1 MAPTRLPIRSA
12 RRTQSAD
19 AALLLGTGGEARVL
33 ARAGDP
39 AMVDKLY
46 HHPDAERA
54 AKVQAMLACP
64 PRDAEDGAFR
74 LAWPREVLLD
84 GGGGFAG
91 FAMARAEGPRV
102 FELYNPATRRE
113 RAPLFHHGLLHRAA
127 RNLAAAFASVH
138 AAGYVVGDVNESNV
152 LVDAETGAVTLVD
165 TDSFQ
170 VRDEA
175 GRVHRCK
182 VGKPEFTPPE
192 LQGMSLGEVERTPE
206 HDRFGLAVVL
216 FQMLM
221 EGTHPFAGQYP
232 GAGDPPVLETRIR
245 EGHFAYAGRPGSPSR
260 PPRLA
265 PPFGTLHPALQ
276 ALFLRC
282 FDVEAGPS
290 QRPAAAEWVEA
301 LEVAG
306 AALVTCADNPQHR
319 FGGHLGN
326 CPWCERARLLGG
338 RDPFPTAGQAASGDE
353 EETSAL
359 AAGRPW
365 SVAEWLAREGW
376 GLPPFL
382 AFYTLF
388 VRGTTGILL
397 GITALCLGA
406 FVMAIARRRP
416 PPVLPQARFAVVWPG
431 LVLVLAVP
439 GFYNDYVI
447 QRARPTV
454 PTYTTE
460 AAEQQP
466 ELTDPA
472 APQPPAPPEL
482 PSAPSASTTYNLD
495 EVEEKPRLANPDELR
510 YALSRSY
517 PPDLRDFGIE
527 GQVTVKMRVDETGWV
542 DPSLME
548 VVEST
553 DPRFSLAT
561 RAALRQARF
570 TPARIHGT
578 TVPSWVII
586 PISWRVPD

>member
-1 MAPTRLPIRSA
+1 
-12 RRTQSAD
+12 
-19 AALLLGTGGEARVL
+19 
-33 ARAGDP
+33 
-39 AMVDKLY
+39 VDKLY
-46 HHPDAERA
+46 HQPDAERA

-84 GGGGFAG
+84 EDGGFAG

-152 LVDAETGAVTLVD
+152 LVDVESGAVTLVD

-192 LQGMSLGEVERTPE
+192 LQGVTLGEVERTPE

-232 GAGDPPVLETRIR
+232 GAGDPPALETRIR

-282 FDVEAGPS
+282 FDAAATPS

-338 RDPFPTAGQAASGDE
+338 RDPFPSAEHAARGDE
-353 EETSAL
+353 EETPAPTV
-359 AAGRPW
+359 GRPW
-365 SVAEWLAREGW
+365 SVAERLANEGW
-376 GLPPFL
+376 CLPPML
-382 AFYTLF
+382 AIYTLF

-397 GITALCLGA
+397 GTTALCLGA
-406 FVMAIARRRP
+406 LVTVIARRIP

-439 GFYNDYVI
+439 GYLNDRVM
-447 QRARPTV
+447 QRAGPAA
-454 PTYTTE
+454 PAYTTE
-460 AAEQQP
+460 VAEQP

-472 APQPPAPPEL
+472 EPRPPAPTEP
-482 PSAPSASTTYNLD
+482 PSASSASATYDLEAVD
-495 EVEEKPRLANPDELR
+495 QKPKLANPDELR
-510 YALSRSY
+510 FALSRAY
-517 PPDLRDFGIE
+517 PPELRDAGVE
-527 GQVTVKMRVDETGWV
+527 GQVEVEFRIDERGQVDRSTMVVTET
-542 DPSLME
+542 
-548 VVEST
+548 T
-553 DPRFSLAT
+553 DPRFSEAT
-561 RAALRQARF
+561 LTALGQARF
-570 TPARIHGT
+570 TPARIDGKAVAARIILPIT
-578 TVPSWVII
+578 WQVP
-586 PISWRVPD
+586 R